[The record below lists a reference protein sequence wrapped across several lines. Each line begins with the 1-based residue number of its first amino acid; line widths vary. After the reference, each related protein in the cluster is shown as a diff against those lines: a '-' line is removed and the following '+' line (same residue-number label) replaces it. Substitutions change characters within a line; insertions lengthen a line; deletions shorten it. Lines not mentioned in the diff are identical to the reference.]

1 MNASAEE
8 KREDPPPRELVV
20 DAKPAPADQSDSSGT
35 AMLPFLGPAVV
46 AGTLAKYVSPMMG
59 LLGLGVGVLVV
70 LVLRRPDL
78 GRFVLRIEGEDVVV
92 FHEKKPGEPVARLAL
107 GDLTDVT
114 LDKETTPGGGRAGG
128 AKERV
133 RLALERRAPEDP
145 VFLPEEHVT
154 PFEGQEWLAKVR
166 VFLRKH
172 GWVPDDER

>member
-1 MNASAEE
+1 VSASDEE
-8 KREDPPPRELVV
+8 TEAPTPRELVV

-46 AGTLAKYVSPMMG
+46 AGALAKYVSPTMG

-70 LVLRRPDL
+70 LVLRRPDE
-78 GRFVLRIEGEDVVV
+78 GRFVLRVCGEEVVI
-92 FHEKKPGEPVARLAL
+92 FREKKPGEPVARLAL
-107 GDLTDVT
+107 GDLTDIT
-114 LDKETTPGGGRAGG
+114 LDKQTTPGGGRAGG

-133 RLALERRAPEDP
+133 RLALERRAPQDP
-145 VFLPEEHVT
+145 VFVPEDHVT